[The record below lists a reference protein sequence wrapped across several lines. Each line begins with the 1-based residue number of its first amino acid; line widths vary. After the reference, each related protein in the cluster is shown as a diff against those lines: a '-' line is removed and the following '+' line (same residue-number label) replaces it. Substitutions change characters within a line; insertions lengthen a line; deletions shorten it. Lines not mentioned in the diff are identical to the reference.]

1 MNKNIWVFGTIGVVS
16 SLAIVGFFTLNGTF
30 AQAQKSF
37 HNMHRSNSQDQ
48 MYAGSEGNCMGQ
60 MMGRDVDQNFIV
72 MMIPHHEGAV
82 DMAELALTRAKRPEI
97 KQLAEA
103 IIRDQNREIEQ
114 MKTWH
119 KAWYEAEVTDTSS
132 TDAMTHSQ
140 PSSSTNGMDMHS
152 MMTNS
157 LEDLENAEDF
167 DREFIRA
174 MIPHHEMAIMMAQ
187 MVLNTANKPEIRAL
201 AENVIAAQT
210 AEINQMRQWNE
221 AW

>member
-1 MNKNIWVFGTIGVVS
+1 
-16 SLAIVGFFTLNGTF
+16 
-30 AQAQKSF
+30 
-37 HNMHRSNSQDQ
+37 
-48 MYAGSEGNCMGQ
+48 
-60 MMGRDVDQNFIV
+60 
-72 MMIPHHEGAV
+72 
-82 DMAELALTRAKRPEI
+82 
-97 KQLAEA
+97 
-103 IIRDQNREIEQ
+103 
-114 MKTWH
+114 
-119 KAWYEAEVTDTSS
+119 
-132 TDAMTHSQ
+132 
-140 PSSSTNGMDMHS
+140 MHS

-210 AEINQMRQWNE
+210 TEINQMRQWNE